1 MHSGN
6 VAAHGVAA
14 GPKTLHELTD
24 AMNAFVEA
32 MGWYRSDSPFTQSPR
47 NIAISLCL
55 EAAEV
60 LEHFQWGENADS
72 HALAEE
78 LADVMLYL
86 LQLAYLTDVD
96 LAHAVEEKLAINY
109 RRFGPRQP
117 ELPDTAE

>member
-1 MHSGN
+1 MGDPRT
-6 VAAHGVAA
+6 VQD
-14 GPKTLHELTD
+14 LTD

-32 MGWYRSDSPFTQSPR
+32 MGWYQPDSLFRQSPR

-60 LEHFQWGENADS
+60 LEHFQWGEEADG

-86 LQLAYLTDVD
+86 LQLAYLTHID
-96 LAHAVEEKLAINY
+96 LARAVEQKLAINY
-109 RRFGPRQP
+109 RRFGPG
-117 ELPDTAE
+117 

>member
-1 MHSGN
+1 MNSIGST
-6 VAAHGVAA
+6 VDQTAA
-14 GPKTLHELTD
+14 GSKTVRELTD

-32 MGWYRSDSPFTQSPR
+32 MGWYRPDSPFTQSPR
-47 NIAISLCL
+47 NIAISLSL

-60 LEHFQWGENADS
+60 LEHFQWGEDADAR
-72 HALAEE
+72 ALAQE

-96 LAHAVEEKLAINY
+96 LAQAVEEKLAINY

-117 ELPDTAE
+117 EPPHTTE